1 MTSSNPL
8 QHPISLEDLV
18 HFYAEAGVDVPL
30 EASPIDQFARHK
42 ETQDAAQAKRSA
54 AVAAYRENSQY
65 SDAAQRP
72 SSTSAQAS
80 ASATQA
86 PIRAAVPDSTHIA
99 KAQELARNATD
110 LAALKE
116 AMAGFDGCNLK
127 FTAKNMVFADGNP
140 EADLMLVGE
149 APGRDED
156 IQGLPFV
163 GKSGQL
169 LDRMLASIGR
179 DRTSIYISNILPWRP
194 PGNRTPTTQEVA
206 MCLPFIARHI
216 ELVRPKKLVFLGGSS
231 AKALLNVSTGIM
243 RLRGEWHDY
252 FLPDQTPIAAMPT
265 LHPAYLLRNPAH
277 KRHIW
282 NDLLQIS
289 AALKEN
295 A

>member
-1 MTSSNPL
+1 MTSSDPH

-18 HFYAEAGVDVPL
+18 HFYAEAGVDMPL
-30 EASPIDQFARHK
+30 EASPIDQFARHT

-54 AVAAYRENSQY
+54 AVTAYRENSQKN
-65 SDAAQRP
+65 DASERP
-72 SSTSAQAS
+72 SSAS
-80 ASATQA
+80 APITQT
-86 PIRAAVPDSTHIA
+86 PIRATVPDSTHMA
-99 KAQELARNATD
+99 KAQELASNAVD

-116 AMAGFDGCNLK
+116 AMAGFEGCNLK
-127 FTAKNMVFADGNP
+127 FTAKNIVFADGNP

-156 IQGLPFV
+156 IQGVPFV

-179 DRTSIYISNILPWRP
+179 DRTSVYISNILPWRP

-252 FLPDQTPIAAMPT
+252 VLPDQTRIAAMPT

-282 NDLLQIS
+282 NDLLHIN

-295 A
+295 T